1 MYVVGL
7 LLLLCYWLHCF
18 FSYCISF
25 LLAAVEEP
33 AAPVIP
39 VANIS
44 SILKAKSKSSG
55 GAAKKA
61 AVVSEAQKL
70 AAAEALKVEKQ
81 KKKRDKSKFNE
92 TSY

>member
-1 MYVVGL
+1 M
-7 LLLLCYWLHCF
+7 
-18 FSYCISF
+18 
-25 LLAAVEEP
+25 
-33 AAPVIP
+33 IP

-44 SILKAKSKSSG
+44 SILKAKSKSGGGG
-55 GAAKKA
+55 GAKKT

-70 AAAEALKVEKQ
+70 AAVEALKVEKQ